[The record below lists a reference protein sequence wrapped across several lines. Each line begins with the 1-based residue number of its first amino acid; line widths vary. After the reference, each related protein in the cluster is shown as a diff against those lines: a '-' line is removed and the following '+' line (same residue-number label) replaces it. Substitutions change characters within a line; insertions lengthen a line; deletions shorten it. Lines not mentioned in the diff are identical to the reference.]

1 MSIRPG
7 EVPCN
12 GCVACCRRENVLV
25 SAGFGDDVSTFT
37 VEREVRP
44 GVFALAAQANGDCTY
59 LDAEAGCTIHDRR
72 PMICRSFDCRIE
84 AVAEDRKTRVQDGR
98 LDAAVLRAGRE
109 RFRAMPP
116 AARAALL
123 ANHEARRRR

>member
-25 SAGFGDDVSTFT
+25 SARFGDDVASFT

-44 GVFALAAQANGDCTY
+44 GVFALAAQPNGDCIY
-59 LDAEAGCTIHDRR
+59 LDGRAGCTIHGRR
-72 PMICRSFDCRIE
+72 PTICRSFDCRIE
-84 AVAEDRKTRVQDGR
+84 AVAEDRDDRVMRGK
-98 LDAAVLRAGRE
+98 LDKDVLRAGRE
-109 RFRAMPP
+109 RFRAMAP
-116 AARAALL
+116 AQRAALL
-123 ANHEARRRR
+123 ANHEARKQR